1 MRLFRN
7 VDVSDEAIIAY
18 RIKMTIINPI
28 KERLEK
34 AEIVDGLLRIVDI
47 YDLIDWEKY
56 PATIEGKYQLLIDLN
71 EGLNPIGVFVDY
83 TGIAAK
89 LGLDETGY
97 YVYQM
102 IDGFDYSAA
111 LVETT
116 AHGDFLKTERL
127 GYWFVPK
134 CEVIEGPYFW
144 NTLVQAKRALN
155 DWCSKC
161 ECDYGEAA
169 TGTCWKEETL

>member
-89 LGLDETGY
+89 LGLYETGY
-97 YVYQM
+97 YVPA
-102 IDGFDYSAA
+102 D
-111 LVETT
+111 
-116 AHGDFLKTERL
+116 KRL
-127 GYWFVPK
+127 
-134 CEVIEGPYFW
+134 
-144 NTLVQAKRALN
+144 
-155 DWCSKC
+155 
-161 ECDYGEAA
+161 
-169 TGTCWKEETL
+169 